1 MIILRLRFLFC
12 PLGQTL
18 PGGHYHYSRS
28 HGQLFRIFYC
38 DSTGK
43 HSCTAPSSPAV
54 SLAPLRSLQ
63 VGSSGGTCLSTTTYH
78 LGFTLL
84 CKGTRCSPT
93 YSTLSKVLSKLLTM
107 WYSTLLS
114 TTSPGRTKRC
124 LHFHSY
130 SGALT
135 GSLTSS
141 PGPLEPLHRA
151 VPRSKVLRGPAS

>member
-12 PLGQTL
+12 PLGQTVR
-18 PGGHYHYSRS
+18 GEHYHYSRS
-28 HGQLFRIFYC
+28 HGQLFRIFYG

-63 VGSSGGTCLSTTTYH
+63 VGSSGGTCLSTATYH

-84 CKGTRCSPT
+84 CEATLSSPT
-93 YSTLSKVLSKLLTM
+93 YEHSLQVLSKALTM

-130 SGALT
+130 SGALAHAQSRPT
-135 GSLTSS
+135 RTSS
-141 PGPLEPLHRA
+141 SSGP
-151 VPRSKVLRGPAS
+151 KVQGPM